1 MAKRELRG
9 VAEFLHRVAVPCANA
24 ICDGQLLSRYV
35 THRDDAA
42 FTLLLQRHGP
52 MVLAV
57 CRRLLRRSDDVE
69 DAFQATFLVLARRA
83 SSIDRPQQLASWL
96 YGVAYRTALKARSL
110 IARRHARELPLG
122 DTDPIGPS
130 DPVWH
135 GITDLLDE
143 EINRLPH
150 KYRNAFILC
159 YLQGMTTAEAGKELH
174 CPRGTV
180 LSRLAWAR
188 QRLCNRLTSRGV
200 AISTVVLTTVLTDR
214 ACCAPSFALLEAT
227 HSAVL
232 AFTTNTP
239 VAISVATPAALATGV
254 LRSMMLSKYKMVALV
269 LLSLAPF
276 AIPLG
281 ALKKPGSGVMAALH
295 GPADT
300 PQAEETRVA
309 SGTPKGWRL
318 VASRPE
324 EFSGGLDHK
333 VFHGGKASAYFAL
346 AQGGEDDVIHM
357 TQFIKADD
365 YRGKRLRFTGWVKAR
380 DVRVATF
387 PWMRVDGKEAVL
399 QCDDHSKRTP
409 VKGIQDWKQ
418 FTIVLDVDK
427 NAANLVLGFTLK
439 GKGRV
444 WLDDFK
450 LEVVDEKVMST
461 NQLEAAVRFG
471 AGHEVEQGLARPT
484 NLDFEELA
492 DEPENPAAWVSFSSR
507 KGTKTPTLAVV
518 FEGGK
523 SEPKEYPADADVT
536 VISYLADKP
545 WGHMKWL
552 ALDLADR
559 NRMLLRFEPKLEG
572 KVMKAELVL
581 HFDAGIGE
589 HPTPARPFEISIHEV
604 KEAWEEDTVTWEK
617 QPSFVEKA
625 AVTVPIDPK
634 AKEVRV
640 DITGLVQRLTEKDA
654 LRHGWLLKVAKPLK
668 VEKR

>member
-1 MAKRELRG
+1 
-9 VAEFLHRVAVPCANA
+9 
-24 ICDGQLLSRYV
+24 
-35 THRDDAA
+35 
-42 FTLLLQRHGP
+42 

-69 DAFQATFLVLARRA
+69 DAFQATFLVLSRRA

-110 IARRHARELPLG
+110 IARRHARELPFG
-122 DTDPIGPS
+122 DTDHIAPS

-135 GITDLLDE
+135 DITALLDE

-188 QRLCNRLTSRGV
+188 ERLCNRLTSRGV
-200 AISTVVLTTVLTDR
+200 AISSVVLTTALTDR

-227 HSAVL
+227 RSAVL

-239 VAISVATPAALATGV
+239 VAIGVATPAALATGV
-254 LRSMMLSKYKMVALV
+254 LRSMTLIKYKLVALS
-269 LLSLAPF
+269 LLALAPI

-281 ALKKPGSGVMAALH
+281 VINKPGAGVMAAIH
-295 GPADT
+295 APADP
-300 PQAEETRVA
+300 PQAEETRVE

-318 VASRPE
+318 VTSRSE

-346 AQGGEDDVIHM
+346 AQGGDDDV
-357 TQFIKADD
+357 A
-365 YRGKRLRFTGWVKAR
+365 RLNPAR
-380 DVRVATF
+380 EAEPLAVVVVRLDELCHVDDVRVATF
-387 PWMRVDGKEAVL
+387 PWMRIDSKEAVL

-409 VKGIQDWKQ
+409 VKDTQDWKQ
-418 FTIVLDVDK
+418 FAIVLDVDK

-444 WLDDFK
+444 WVDDFK
-450 LEVVDEKVMST
+450 LEVVDEKVILT
-461 NQLEAAVRFG
+461 NQLEAVVRFG
-471 AGHEVEQGLARPT
+471 AGHEVEQGLEKPT

-492 DEPENPAAWVSFSSR
+492 DEPENPAAWVSYSSR
-507 KGTKTPTLAVV
+507 KGTKTPTLAIV
-518 FEGGK
+518 FEGKK

-559 NRMLLRFEPKLEG
+559 NRMLLHFEPKLEG
-572 KVMKAELVL
+572 KVVKAELVL

-589 HPTPARPFEISIHEV
+589 HPTPKRPFEISIHEV

-668 VEKR
+668 VENP